1 MGIWSEE
8 LCKMFLIVGLFLP
21 FSSLFLFVSI
31 HLNLLSIPTGGKG
44 QGRAGRNE
52 TGLDQHGRRQKRW
65 TVRGG
70 GGQGRPTGTF
80 LSCLNAFYSL
90 LLLILLL
97 SGCLFLQSTT
107 TGRVGQ
113 GMTNAGRTTYRLHL
127 PREVRGARVHVP
139 LFFVLYSPLLFSY
152 CSYFPIISFFA
163 KINNRRAG
171 VGPDRT
177 NAVGNINVGR
187 D

>member
-70 GGQGRPTGTF
+70 GGAGATDGYVSIMF
-80 LSCLNAFYSL
+80 KCF
-90 LLLILLL
+90 LL
-97 SGCLFLQSTT
+97 SSPSHSSSFGLPFSTE
-107 TGRVGQ
+107 
-113 GMTNAGRTTYRLHL
+113 Y
-127 PREVRGARVHVP
+127 
-139 LFFVLYSPLLFSY
+139 
-152 CSYFPIISFFA
+152 
-163 KINNRRAG
+163 NNRRGGAG
-171 VGPDRT
+171 HDQRRQDDVSFAPSSGGPGGKGTCSVIFCSLFSSSLFLLFLFSNYLFFRED
-177 NAVGNINVGR
+177 
-187 D
+187 